1 MAVAGGSL
9 DQEPA
14 PIRSLSF
21 RSSDPPKVDPKL
33 IISLIDKLHA
43 TGRVD
48 TMSTSSAQGASR
60 RRSSAGAH
68 LSDDAHHSSVRL
80 LLGKLPQVIPCP
92 SLSIS

>member
-9 DQEPA
+9 GQEPA

-21 RSSDPPKVDPKL
+21 RSSDPPKVDAN

-48 TMSTSSAQGASR
+48 TVGTCSAQGASR
-60 RRSSAGAH
+60 RRSPAGAH

-80 LLGKLPQVIPCP
+80 LSGKIPSP